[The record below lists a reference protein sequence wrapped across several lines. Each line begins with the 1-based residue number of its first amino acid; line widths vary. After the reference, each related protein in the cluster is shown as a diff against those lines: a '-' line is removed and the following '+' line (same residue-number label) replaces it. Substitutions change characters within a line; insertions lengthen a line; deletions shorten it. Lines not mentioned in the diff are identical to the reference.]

1 MKSTL
6 SLSYKS
12 WLALRNPQVL
22 VLLAFAVLTIVS
34 HSATAMT
41 MDPLKRAR
49 VSSSSLIPFPRVG
62 RSVSSNGGNSP
73 QGAHSDNRLYF
84 GQKRTGKSSL
94 IPFPRVGRSGS
105 NTWEVDTET
114 LGDFERANEMH
125 KMKENEESLA
135 LAYLYPA
142 LKSMVQRVL
151 EDEDFTKRTY

>member
-1 MKSTL
+1 MGQPKNKRPGNQARDVTVILGGMKSTL

-62 RSVSSNGGNSP
+62 RS
-73 QGAHSDNRLYF
+73 
-84 GQKRTGKSSL
+84 KRTGKSSL